1 MLNALLAGPNHS
13 FALQRPHT
21 SHFSRWYSAPVHE
34 DEDIDV
40 VSSAWL
46 LPPAPAVDQYPW
58 PLLDD
63 RQNAALDYYMKHV
76 LRAQYLHASESLDSI
91 IWKLIHT
98 SDNARQAACLLSDL
112 HRKST
117 QMDKRGAIEPE
128 DVEALRRMH
137 MVPFKS
143 PLTEGDALAGLCIV
157 SYFLFSGGK
166 GQWQTFLDAACTYSL
181 SVLNDPRWGG
191 PRKVLHMCSE
201 SLRFIIKTSMWFDV
215 LASATL
221 VREPRFLDVIRELFN
236 PRTAFFDDEPAIPMT
251 EYSMMSVMGCE
262 NHIVLALAEIASLA
276 NWKEVNVK
284 AGSLSVKELVKRGH
298 RIEEILKKPSS
309 HPYDFDI
316 TVDPGEK
323 QRAQQRCLTSEVFRA
338 SAHVYLHSVVSG
350 DFPRCPEIIEA
361 VDETVKCLMAAEDGP
376 TGRAVVR
383 SVVFSICICG
393 CLTEEPH
400 HQNYF
405 LKRLQEQQGLSIG
418 NSEQVSYLIQ
428 EVWNRRSRGA
438 VDWRQV
444 MREAEMLL
452 V

>member
-1 MLNALLAGPNHS
+1 MLNALLAGSNHS
-13 FALQRPHT
+13 IALQRPHI
-21 SHFSRWYSAPVHE
+21 SDFSRLYNATVHE
-34 DEDIDV
+34 DEDFGD
-40 VSSAWL
+40 VSSGYL
-46 LPPAPAVDQYPW
+46 LTPAPTLDRYPW
-58 PLLDD
+58 LLDD

-76 LRAQYLHASESLDSI
+76 LRTQYLHASENLDDV

-117 QMDKRGAIEPE
+117 QRDRLGIIEPE
-128 DVEALRRMH
+128 DVEVLRRMQ

-166 GQWQTFLDAACTYSL
+166 GQWQTFLDAACRYSL

-191 PRKVLHMCSE
+191 PRKVLLCCSE
-201 SLRFIIKTSMWFDV
+201 SVRFIIKTSIWFDV

-221 VREPRFLDVIRELFN
+221 VREPYFLDVIRELFI
-236 PRTAFFDDEPAIPMT
+236 PQTAFFGDDPVVPMA

-276 NWKEVNVK
+276 NWKEDH
-284 AGSLSVKELVKRGH
+284 ARGGSLSVNELVKRAH

-309 HPYDFDI
+309 QPGEFDF
-316 TVDPGEK
+316 TVDTGEK
-323 QRAQQRCLTSEVFRA
+323 ARAEQRRLTSEVFRA

-361 VDETVKCLMAAEDGP
+361 VNETVRCLTDAEDGP

-393 CLTEEPH
+393 CLTEDYA
-400 HQNYF
+400 HQAYF
-405 LKRLQEQQGLSIG
+405 LKRLQEQQGLSLG
-418 NSEQVSYLIQ
+418 NSQQVSYLIQ
-428 EVWNRRSRGA
+428 EVWKRRSRGA